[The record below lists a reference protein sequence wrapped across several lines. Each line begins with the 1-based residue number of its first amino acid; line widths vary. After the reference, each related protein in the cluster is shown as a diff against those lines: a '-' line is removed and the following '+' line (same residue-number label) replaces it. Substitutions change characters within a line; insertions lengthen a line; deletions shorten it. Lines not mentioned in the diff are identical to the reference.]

1 MQLNSVSGDAVKMSQ
16 QRPNRVSKPRQ
27 SAVIP
32 LRRTTQG
39 VQVCLIR
46 RKDSVTWGIPKGFI
60 DPGDTREQ
68 AALKEAGEE
77 AGLDGQLIGEC
88 IGTYDYEK
96 RGANFIVAV
105 YLMDVLEERSTWRE
119 MRFRERRWGSLEEAA
134 LLLTGHP
141 VRPLLDR
148 VRGHLA
154 MSKNSAD

>member
-1 MQLNSVSGDAVKMSQ
+1 MKLNSVSGDAVNMSQ
-16 QRPNRVSKPRQ
+16 QRSNRVSKPRQ

-46 RKDSVTWGIPKGFI
+46 RKGSVTWGIPKGFI

-68 AALKEAGEE
+68 AALKEACEE

-96 RGANFIVAV
+96 RGANFTVAV
-105 YLMDVLEERSTWRE
+105 YLMDVLEERSTWLE